1 MTSLERIIAC
11 STKRYDVTR
20 KHMLLSLTAN
30 NSQAI
35 AALMTKA
42 RKFEALNGK
51 QVLKS
56 NEIFTILMLKL
67 LSV

>member
-20 KHMLLSLTAN
+20 KHMLLSLTAK

-42 RKFEALNGK
+42 RKFEAFNGK
-51 QVLKS
+51 QVFK
-56 NEIFTILMLKL
+56 IQ
-67 LSV
+67 